1 MKKLLGLV
9 AVIAAMFAIT
19 SCGGGNSP
27 KSVADKA
34 MAALQEKNY
43 DEFVEYVYIKTK
55 EGEDPEAAKKTL
67 SGMLQGKADKAY
79 EKKGG
84 FKSYEVLSETID
96 PSGDKALVKVKMVF
110 GNGETEE
117 DDYPMVKDEQGNWKL
132 DIGK

>member
-1 MKKLLGLV
+1 M

>member
-1 MKKLLGLV
+1 
-9 AVIAAMFAIT
+9 MFAIT